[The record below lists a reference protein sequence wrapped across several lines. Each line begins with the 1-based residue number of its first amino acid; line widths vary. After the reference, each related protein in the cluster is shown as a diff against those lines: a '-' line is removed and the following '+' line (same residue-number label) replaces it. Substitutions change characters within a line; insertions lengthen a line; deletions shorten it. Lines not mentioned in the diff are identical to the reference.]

1 MSKTVS
7 ELMSTELVTAY
18 IPGTR
23 EQVLKKMHTER
34 VSCVPILERD
44 DDELVG
50 IITRSDL
57 LKGGEEEQIALIMT
71 RDPVVAER
79 GDSVESAVEALL
91 ENDIRRLPVVE
102 DGELVGM
109 LSVADVVGEIDSDES
124 VADYYHDTVCAI
136 WRDTPIPVA
145 ALTMRLAREDA
156 AMILD
161 EEGGLAGILS
171 DTDLVRS
178 ASIDDFV
185 RSNNLGSGEEDDDW
199 TWEGIKDNIMIYH
212 GVSRIDFPKG
222 PVTEIMTSDVV
233 TKYGGSAASDAASD
247 MAENEIEQIPVVNK
261 DNEVVGLLRDRDL
274 LPLLI

>member
-1 MSKTVS
+1 MTKTVS
-7 ELMSTELVTAY
+7 DLMSTDLVTAY

-23 EQVLKKMHTER
+23 DGILEKMHTER

-71 RDPVVAER
+71 RDPVVAEKR
-79 GDSVESAVEALL
+79 DPIESAVEALIKN
-91 ENDIRRLPVVE
+91 EIRRLPVVE
-102 DGELVGM
+102 DGKLVGM
-109 LSVADVVGEIDSDES
+109 LSVADIVGEIDSEES
-124 VADYYHDTVCAI
+124 VADYYHETVCAI

-145 ALTMRLAREDA
+145 ALSMRLAREDA
-156 AMILD
+156 AMILN
-161 EEGGLAGILS
+161 EEGALAGILS

-185 RSNNLGSGEEDDDW
+185 RSNNMGSGEEDDEW

-212 GVSRIDFPKG
+212 GVSKIDFPKE

-233 TKYGGSAASDAASD
+233 TKYAKSAASDAASD
-247 MAENEIEQIPVVNK
+247 MADNEIEQIPVVNK

-274 LPLLI
+274 LPLLL